1 MKKVLIMPL
10 LTISSGHHHVADTIR
25 SELDDLF
32 DCEKIELLSFIY
44 GKGELAVSQAY
55 LSWIKNGPA
64 FYSNVYKK
72 LAKSQKE
79 NNFSHKFYQKLFL
92 KSTRQIIVKKQPDL
106 IICTHALPSFLVN
119 HLKATGEINIPIVNI
134 YTDYFINNLWGRT
147 AVDLHLVPDEEF
159 REELIQDGVDQ
170 HKILTSGIPVDR
182 QIIPVARN
190 THQVKKQ
197 YRVLLT
203 GGNQGAGHILDF
215 IKAIHPSGKVHYT
228 VLCGKNYRLL
238 SQVKALENKYITT
251 YPYIES
257 KVEMNDM
264 YEHSDAIITKPGGVT
279 LAESL
284 MKRIPI
290 FINDCL
296 PGQEEYNLSYL
307 KNRGL
312 GYCINVEMEVEN
324 QILNKLGDAS
334 YYKALQEQIHL
345 YHQRIKP
352 VDYPTLFTKLI
363 EQNRKFG
370 HLKLSYGER

>member
-1 MKKVLIMPL
+1 MPL
-10 LTISSGHHHVADTIR
+10 LTISSGHHHVADTIGY
-25 SELDDLF
+25 ELDDLF
-32 DCEKIELLSFIY
+32 DCEKIELLSSIY
-44 GKGELAVSQAY
+44 GKGELAVSHAY

-64 FYSNVYKK
+64 FYSNVYKR
-72 LAKSQKE
+72 LTKSHKE

-92 KSTRQIIVKKQPDL
+92 KSTRQIIAKKQPDL
-106 IICTHALPSFLVN
+106 IICTHALPSYLVN
-119 HLKATGEINIPIVNI
+119 HLKADGEINIPIVNV

-159 REELIQDGVDQ
+159 RDELIQDGVAQ
-170 HKILTSGIPVDR
+170 QKILTSGIPVNR
-182 QIIPVARN
+182 HVTPVARN
-190 THQVKKQ
+190 THPLKKKQ

-203 GGNQGAGHILDF
+203 GGNQGAGHIFDF
-215 IKAIHPSGKVHYT
+215 IKAIHPSGRVHYS

-238 SQVKALENKYITT
+238 SQIKALENKHITT
-251 YPYIES
+251 YPYIDS

-284 MKRIPI
+284 MKRLPI

-296 PGQEEYNLSYL
+296 PGQEEYNLNYL
-307 KNRGL
+307 KNHGL
-312 GYCINVEMEVEN
+312 GFCLNVEIEVEN
-324 QILNKLGDAS
+324 QILSKLDDPF
-334 YYKALQEQIHL
+334 YFNDLQEQIQL
-345 YHQRIKP
+345 YHQRIES
-352 VDYPTLFTKLI
+352 VDYSTLFTELI

>member
-32 DCEKIELLSFIY
+32 ACEKIELLSSIY
-44 GKGELAVSQAY
+44 GKGELAVSQVY

-64 FYSNVYKK
+64 FYSNVYKR
-72 LAKSQKE
+72 LANSQKE

-92 KSTRQIIVKKQPDL
+92 KSTREIIARKQPDL
-106 IICTHALPSFLVN
+106 IICTHALPSYLVN
-119 HLKATGEINIPIVNI
+119 HLKAAGELNIPIVNI

-147 AVDLHLVPDEEF
+147 AVDLHLVPDEDF
-159 REELIQDGVDQ
+159 REELIQDGVAPQ
-170 HKILTSGIPVDR
+170 KILTSGIPVNR
-182 QIIPVARN
+182 HITPVARK

-215 IKAIHPSGKVHYT
+215 IKEIPPSGRLHYT

-238 SQVKALENKYITT
+238 SQVKGLDNKYITT
-251 YPYIES
+251 YPYIDS

-296 PGQEEYNLSYL
+296 PGQEEYNLNYL
-307 KNRGL
+307 KKRGL
-312 GYCINVEMEVEN
+312 GYCINVEMNVEN
-324 QILNKLGDAS
+324 QILNNLDDPIYSKE
-334 YYKALQEQIHL
+334 LQEQIQL
-345 YHQRIKP
+345 YHQRIET
-352 VDYPTLFTKLI
+352 VDYPTLFTELI

-370 HLKLSYGER
+370 HLKLS